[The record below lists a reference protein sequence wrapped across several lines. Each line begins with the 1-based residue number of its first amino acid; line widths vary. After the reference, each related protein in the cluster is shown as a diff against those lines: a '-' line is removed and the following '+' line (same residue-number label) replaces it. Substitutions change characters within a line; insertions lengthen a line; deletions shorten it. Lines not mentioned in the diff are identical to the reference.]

1 MIIELPEPMIF
12 QQYEFIGA
20 QLTRRYNRYGGPSSF
35 TDVHLIARL
44 DRGDALEIVDNR
56 AMDAA
61 WLAGKAAAPSM
72 MVDWSQDAGPQE

>member
-1 MIIELPEPMIF
+1 MIIELPERYAG
-12 QQYEFIGA
+12 QQYEFIGGVM
-20 QLTRRYNRYGGPSSF
+20 TRSRAWPGYPGVPE
-35 TDVHLIARL
+35 LIARL
-44 DRGDALEIVDNR
+44 DRGDVLDIVDNR